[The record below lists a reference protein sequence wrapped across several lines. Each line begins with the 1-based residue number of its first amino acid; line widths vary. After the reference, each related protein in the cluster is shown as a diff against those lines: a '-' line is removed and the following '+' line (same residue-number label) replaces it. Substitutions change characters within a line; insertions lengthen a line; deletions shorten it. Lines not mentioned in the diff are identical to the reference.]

1 MRLNK
6 EARKVCRQLFRTSFT
21 NGKLDSGKAAALVQS
36 IVETKPR
43 HYLDILKDY
52 QRLIRLEVERGHAV
66 VESSAPLAPENAAK
80 VQADLQ
86 SKFGADLTTEF
97 KVTPEL
103 LGGLRIKIGSDVWD
117 GSVRNRIERLNQQL
131 NQV

>member
-21 NGKLDSGKAAALVQS
+21 NGKLDSGKVAALVQS
-36 IVETKPR
+36 IVEAKPR

-52 QRLIRLEVERGHAV
+52 QRLIRLEVQRGHAV

-103 LGGLRIKIGSDVWD
+103 LGGLRIKIGSDAWD